1 MNMASIFVYERDNF
15 KFITDHQFRDKSV
28 KMVGAGRGDTNYGV
42 ALAEK
47 RLA

>member
-1 MNMASIFVYERDNF
+1 MYEYVTFNFYIQWCYGRQSFQMA
-15 KFITDHQFRDKSV
+15 
-28 KMVGAGRGDTNYGV
+28 GAGWGDTNYGV